1 MKIAGIIA
9 EYNPFHN
16 GHAYHLNQVRNK
28 TYADYLII
36 VMSGNFMQRGVP
48 AMLDKYTRAKMA
60 LMNGADLVLELPCMY
75 ACSSAEYFA
84 KGAVTLLDNLNVVKH
99 LGFGCE
105 NNNLEQLKSAA
116 SILVNEPEE
125 YRNILQDSIKKGSS
139 FPVARSMALNE
150 CLKDSSFDSL
160 TLASPNNILA
170 IEYLKALYKSSSKI
184 EPIAI
189 KREGAGYNDTNLH
202 SSYSSALAIRNV
214 LFTPP
219 KAGENSQTKFEL
231 IQNHVPQSVLELLQ
245 KQYLYTL
252 PVTTD
257 DFSAILHY
265 KLLIEVEKGFDEYLD
280 VSKDLS
286 DKIKKNLHSYTNFDS
301 FCMLLKSKEIT
312 YTRICRCMI
321 HILLNIKKTDFDLD
335 SRESLIPYARV
346 LGFKNESSALLKEIK
361 ENSSIPL
368 ISVAADAK
376 EFLSS
381 PETSDYAKRLFNLD
395 INAALIYN
403 SVIHGKYQTVLA
415 DEFAMPLLK
424 I

>member
-1 MKIAGIIA
+1 MRIAGIIA

-16 GHAYHLNQVRNK
+16 GHAYHLNQVRSK
-28 TYADYLII
+28 TNADYLII

-84 KGAVTLLDNLNVVKH
+84 KGAVNLLDNLNVVNH

-105 NNNLEQLKSAA
+105 NNNLELLKSAA
-116 SILVNEPEE
+116 SILANEPEE
-125 YRNILQDSIKKGSS
+125 YRNILQDSLKKGSS

-150 CLKDSSFDSL
+150 CLKNSSFNSL

-170 IEYLKALYKSSSKI
+170 VEYLKALCKSDSMI
-184 EPIAI
+184 APVAI
-189 KREGAGYNDTNLH
+189 KREGAGYNDQKLH

-231 IQNHVPQSVLELLQ
+231 IQNHVPESVLELLQ
-245 KQYLYTL
+245 EQYLYTL
-252 PVTTD
+252 PITTD
-257 DFSAILHY
+257 DFSSLLHY
-265 KLLIEVEKGFDEYLD
+265 KLLLELEKGYDDYLD

-286 DKIKKNLHSYTNFDS
+286 DKIKKNLNSYTNFDS
-301 FCMLLKSKEIT
+301 FCMLLKSKELT

-321 HILLNIKKTDFDLD
+321 HILLNIKKTDLDLC
-335 SRESLIPYARV
+335 SNESLIPYARV
-346 LGFKNESSALLKEIK
+346 LGFKNESSSLLKEIK
-361 ENSSIPL
+361 ENSYIPL

-376 EFLSS
+376 EFLSN
-381 PETSDYAKRLFNLD
+381 PQISDYAKGLFNLD
-395 INAALIYN
+395 INAARIYN
-403 SVIHGKYQTVLA
+403 SIIHSKYKTVLA
-415 DEFAMPLLK
+415 DEFATQLLK